1 MKRTDRKPKA
11 LDPGTRRMFSYLDG
25 ELGPVERTAFE
36 REMAADPVLSR
47 KTEACRSLL
56 ATLDQLAAFAPSS
69 DFAVRV
75 MASLHTRRSLW
86 ARVHAW
92 LGGSPLP
99 AAPNVLANLLDEG
112 LSAGQVRTLS
122 AFLARDPEAA
132 AALAAW
138 RRLCHRLDQL
148 AGFEPSPG
156 FADRVMTHVEVAPAS
171 VRRRGALAGRLR
183 ALWPRRGDRLAAASG
198 IAFGPTAVVAVTAY
212 MLVSGNPLV
221 TASNVAS
228 FVWTKLTTAMSGLAE
243 AAFSGTSGSAFGF
256 LDVLAAPAPVLAASL
271 ILFGG
276 LTLVSGWVLYKNV
289 IKVSELKSRYV
300 PA

>member
-36 REMAADPVLSR
+36 RKMAADPALSR
-47 KTEACRSLL
+47 ETEACRSLL

-86 ARVHAW
+86 ARAHAW

-99 AAPNVLANLLDEG
+99 AGPNVLTNLLDEG
-112 LSAGQVRTLS
+112 LSAGQARTLS

-156 FADRVMTHVEVAPAS
+156 FADRVLTHVEVAPAS
-171 VRRRGALAGRLR
+171 TRGRGAASWLR

-198 IAFGPTAVVAVTAY
+198 IAFGPTALVGVTAY
-212 MLVSGNPLV
+212 MLVSDNPLV

-228 FVWTKLTTAMSGLAE
+228 FVWTKLTTAMSGLVE

-271 ILFGG
+271 ILFVG
-276 LTLVSGWVLYKNV
+276 LTLVSGWVLYKNIV
-289 IKVSELKSRYV
+289 TVSELKSRYV